1 MKMSIV
7 SCHVA
12 AALMCATFAT
22 GLHAQEILRGK
33 NLNEKNLI
41 EALTPEPEEIR
52 TRSIRVERDKAL
64 AKPGEKSPAVTAAKR
79 PGASLLITFVTNSAE
94 LTPDAQSKLDIVAR
108 ALQAE
113 KLADFSFS
121 VEGHADPRG
130 SHERNLQLSQARAE
144 SVVEYLTTRHH
155 IERDRLKPVGKGDTE
170 LANPARPAAPENR
183 RVTIL
188 TVRE

>member
-1 MKMSIV
+1 MKLPLV
-7 SCHVA
+7 SLHVA
-12 AALMCATFAT
+12 AALFCSAFGT

-33 NLNEKNLI
+33 DINEQRLI
-41 EALTPEPEEIR
+41 EALTPEPEEVR

-64 AKPGEKSPAVTAAKR
+64 AKPGEKTPAVAAKK

-130 SHERNLQLSQARAE
+130 SHEHNLRLSQARAE
-144 SVVEYLTTRHH
+144 SVVDYLATRHR

-170 LANPARPAAPENR
+170 LANAARPAAPENR

>member
-1 MKMSIV
+1 MKTSIV
-7 SCHVA
+7 SCQLA
-12 AALMCATFAT
+12 AALLCASFAT
-22 GLHAQEILRGK
+22 GLQAQEILRGK
-33 NLNEKNLI
+33 DFNENKLI

-52 TRSIRVERDKAL
+52 TRSIRVERDQG
-64 AKPGEKSPAVTAAKR
+64 GEKTSAAKR
-79 PGASLLITFVTNSAE
+79 PGASLLITFVTNSAD
-94 LTPDAQSKLDIVAR
+94 LAPDARSKLDIVAR

-113 KLADFSFS
+113 KLADFSFAI
-121 VEGHADPRG
+121 EGHADPRG
-130 SHERNLQLSQARAE
+130 SHEHNLQLSQARAQ

-155 IERDRLKPVGKGDTE
+155 IERERLKPVGKGDTE

>member
-1 MKMSIV
+1 MKTSIV

-33 NLNEKNLI
+33 ELNEKNLI
-41 EALTPEPEEIR
+41 EALTPEPGEIR
-52 TRSIRVERDKAL
+52 TRSIRVERDQG
-64 AKPGEKSPAVTAAKR
+64 PGENTAAASAAKR
-79 PGASLLITFVTNSAE
+79 PGASLLITFVTNSAD
-94 LTPDAQSKLDIVAR
+94 LTPGAQSRLDIVAR

-113 KLADFSFS
+113 KLAEFSFA

-130 SHERNLQLSQARAE
+130 SHEHNLQLSQARAE
-144 SVVEYLTTRHH
+144 SVVAYLATRHN
-155 IERDRLKPVGKGDTE
+155 IGRDRLKPVGKGDTE